1 MRQRKII
8 LSYFIFFIALQLL
21 FLFIIPPF
29 QSPDETYHFPVI
41 AIYAL
46 GEEKSEAIERAVIK
60 IMDRHNWWRYIGM
73 GRPDELPSRLAAIPF
88 LGGYDARAAARE
100 PFFRL
105 FHHLVGKLLKVIGVT
120 NIETL
125 YRMAQL
131 ISISILLVSLYL
143 IYLTFSK
150 ISCLNSDFFWGFWL
164 VALWPQLLLF
174 GPAATPES
182 FNFFLG
188 SLFFYCSYSLL
199 LNQINILAPIGVVSV
214 ASIGLLVD
222 RSDFSLIILIPFVLF
237 LMMNRK
243 RLKSFFIYSI
253 VLASM
258 CVAAFF
264 FFKHYSGAQLQYFIS
279 FLKENI
285 LIFRTNLAGL
295 FSRDPFTRDFFLLLI
310 DSLYFKFGWMAF
322 GPAKGIYF
330 LWRLILGI
338 GLTGFF
344 IFLIKNLIN
353 LSVNYIKK
361 RQDHGEKDREKIG
374 LRLKAAVFTLITI
387 LVLIG
392 GIWAYSGARKAYIQG
407 RQVFP
412 LIMPIAFILTSGLIS
427 FFGLAGRKI
436 GRMALATVVSAE
448 FIFLNF
454 CIWNYI
460 IPVFHLTHRSPHP
473 GL

>member
-1 MRQRKII
+1 
-8 LSYFIFFIALQLL
+8 
-21 FLFIIPPF
+21 
-29 QSPDETYHFPVI
+29 
-41 AIYAL
+41 
-46 GEEKSEAIERAVIK
+46 
-60 IMDRHNWWRYIGM
+60 
-73 GRPDELPSRLAAIPF
+73 
-88 LGGYDARAAARE
+88 
-100 PFFRL
+100 
-105 FHHLVGKLLKVIGVT
+105 
-120 NIETL
+120 
-125 YRMAQL
+125 
-131 ISISILLVSLYL
+131 
-143 IYLTFSK
+143 
-150 ISCLNSDFFWGFWL
+150 
-164 VALWPQLLLF
+164 
-174 GPAATPES
+174 
-182 FNFFLG
+182 
-188 SLFFYCSYSLL
+188 
-199 LNQINILAPIGVVSV
+199 
-214 ASIGLLVD
+214 
-222 RSDFSLIILIPFVLF
+222 
-237 LMMNRK
+237 
-243 RLKSFFIYSI
+243 
-253 VLASM
+253 
-258 CVAAFF
+258 
-264 FFKHYSGAQLQYFIS
+264 
-279 FLKENI
+279 
-285 LIFRTNLAGL
+285 
-295 FSRDPFTRDFFLLLI
+295 
-310 DSLYFKFGWMAF
+310 MAF